1 MKHRLGLS
9 CLVLTLLV
17 GLGLGASIWGHLRS
31 DQLQAEVLRLR
42 GQVEG
47 AHRLMGQVSEG
58 DRQFRGLLLYGQPA
72 YAEALYRSI
81 ALVESPASL
90 ALAEA
95 VDACVAGDA
104 TIALSLRL
112 HAWANQRRAGTAAL
126 AEGGREALLAAG
138 LAGRGNTITD
148 GIRARLDDF
157 LIVQGE
163 DLHRLRAAMERASTL
178 ATALVAA
185 AAMLCGLG
193 LVLGYILLHRQR
205 RADAGHQARLARS
218 GAEMAALLRLTDMLH
233 ACHGRADVEAVVRHA
248 APGLLPAHG
257 GTLFL
262 PPPEGG
268 EGLHPVAAWGEVGE
282 ARPIGPGGCFA
293 MRRGRAQA
301 CGPDTPCETRC
312 ATGGG
317 LCLPLAARGEAHGM
331 LRVAR
336 LAADAPQAGL
346 AHALADT
353 ISLAVANIALRD
365 RLHGEALRDPLTG
378 LHNRRF
384 LDEVGAKMAAQ
395 AERSGR
401 PLAVIVLDLDHF
413 KALNDRHGHAAGDAA
428 LRRVGTL
435 LREGLRGGD
444 VACRQG
450 GEEFALL
457 LPDCTAEAAAQ
468 RAEELRQAIERSA
481 GGPGLSASL
490 GVAALPAHG
499 ATLAAAMEA
508 ADAALYRAKAGGRNR
523 VALGGATSPA
533 LLALVAE

>member
-9 CLVLTLLV
+9 CLALTLLV
-17 GLGLGASIWGHLRS
+17 GLGLGASVWGHLRS
-31 DQLQAEVLRLR
+31 DQIQAEVLRLR
-42 GQVEG
+42 GQLEG

-58 DRQFRGLLLYGQPA
+58 DRQFRGLLLYGQPG
-72 YAEALYRSI
+72 YAEGLYRAL

-95 VDACVAGDA
+95 VDARVPGEA
-104 TIALSLRL
+104 TLALSLRL
-112 HAWANQRRAGTAAL
+112 HAWASQRRTGHAAIQ
-126 AEGGREALLAAG
+126 GGQRDVLLAAG
-138 LAGRGNTITD
+138 QAGRGNLITD
-148 GIRARLDDF
+148 EIRARLEEF
-157 LIVQGE
+157 LALQGE
-163 DLHRLRAAMERASTL
+163 DLRLLKAAMNRASTL

-185 AAMLCGLG
+185 AALLCGLG

-218 GAEMAALLRLTDMLH
+218 GAEMAALLRLADMLH

-248 APGLLPAHG
+248 APGLLPGHG

-262 PPPEGG
+262 PPAEGG
-268 EGLHPVAAWGEVGE
+268 DGLHPAAAWGAVPE

-293 MRRGRAQA
+293 MRRGRTQA

-331 LRVAR
+331 LRVAG

-353 ISLAVANIALRD
+353 ISLAVANIALRE

-384 LDEVGAKMAAQ
+384 LDEVGTKLAAQ

-401 PLAVIVLDLDHF
+401 PLAVVTLDLDHF

-444 VACRQG
+444 VACRLG
-450 GEEFALL
+450 GEEFGLL
-457 LPDCTAEAAAQ
+457 LPDCAAEAAAQ
-468 RAEELRQAIERSA
+468 RAEELRRAIERSA
-481 GGPGLSASL
+481 GGPPLTASL
-490 GVAALPAHG
+490 GVAALPVHA
-499 ATLAAAMEA
+499 ATLAGALEA

-523 VALGGATSPA
+523 VVLAAQGMGAV
-533 LLALVAE
+533 LALAAE

>member
-9 CLVLTLLV
+9 CLALTLLV
-17 GLGLGASIWGHLRS
+17 GLGLAASIWGHLRS

-42 GQVEG
+42 GQVEA

-72 YAEALYRSI
+72 YAEGLFRSI
-81 ALVESPASL
+81 ALVEAPASL

-95 VDACVAGDA
+95 VDSRVPGES
-104 TIALSLRL
+104 TLALSLRL
-112 HAWANQRRAGTAAL
+112 HAWAAQRRAGHLAL
-126 AEGGREALLAAG
+126 QQGQRETLLAAG
-138 LAGRGNTITD
+138 QAGRGNTLTD
-148 GIRARLDDF
+148 DIRTRLDEF
-157 LIVQGE
+157 LHVQAE
-163 DLHRLRAAMERASTL
+163 DLHGLKAAMERASAL

-193 LVLGYILLHRQR
+193 LVLGYALLHRQR
-205 RADAGHQARLARS
+205 QADAMQHARLARS
-218 GAEMAALLRLTDMLH
+218 NAETAALLRLTDMLH
-233 ACHGRADVEAVVRHA
+233 ACHSHADVEAVVRHA
-248 APGLLPAHG
+248 APGLLPGHG

-262 PPPEGG
+262 PAAEGG
-268 EGLHPVAAWGEVGE
+268 EALRPAASWG
-282 ARPIGPGGCFA
+282 AAPAAHPIGPGGCFSL
-293 MRRGRAQA
+293 RRGRVQS
-301 CGPDTPCETRC
+301 CGTDTPCAARC

-317 LCLPLAARGEAHGM
+317 LCLPLSARGEAHGM
-331 LRVAR
+331 LRVAG
-336 LAADAPQAGL
+336 LAADAPESAL
-346 AHALADT
+346 AHALADN
-353 ISLAVANIALRD
+353 ISLAVANIALRE
-365 RLHGEALRDPLTG
+365 RLQGEALRDPLTG

-384 LDEVGAKMAAQ
+384 LDEVGAKLAAQ

-401 PLAVIVLDLDHF
+401 PLAVVVLDLDHF

-444 VACRQG
+444 VACRHG

-468 RAEELRQAIERSA
+468 RAEALRQAIERSG

-490 GVAALPAHG
+490 GVAALPARG
-499 ATLAAAMEA
+499 GTLAAAMEA

-523 VALGGATSPA
+523 VVLAAEPAAALA
-533 LLALVAE
+533 AE